1 MSARCRRSWM
11 RSRSGCS
18 GSRRRP
24 SRCAGRANGP
34 AAGCCSTTSTSWCTF
49 STARSASST
58 RWTGC
63 GRTARRSRSSTGT
76 WYRPSAPRER
86 ARWPRRAADTAAP
99 LAELTGLP
107 VWSDPRL
114 RERSFGRWEGLHG
127 DEIAERY
134 PEEYG
139 RWQAGKDVDGC
150 GVEELDEVAKRASAA
165 LREAAD
171 QVPDGTVVVFS
182 HGAAVRY
189 GLAMLLGWPATVP
202 LSLGALGICR

>member
-1 MSARCRRSWM
+1 M
-11 RSRSGCS
+11 
-18 GSRRRP
+18 
-24 SRCAGRANGP
+24 
-34 AAGCCSTTSTSWCTF
+34 
-49 STARSASST
+49 T
-58 RWTGC
+58 RLLVVRH
-63 GRTARRSRSSTGT
+63 GRTGYNASRTIQGQLDVPLDEVG
-76 WYRPSAPRER
+76 RGQAAAVAPRLAALKPE
-86 ARWPRRAADTAAP
+86 AIVSSDLRRAADTAAP

-189 GLAMLLGWPATVP
+189 GLAMLLGWLATVP
-202 LSLGALGICR
+202 LSLGALGNCRWAELRRDTMRGWQLRGYNLG

>member
-1 MSARCRRSWM
+1 M
-11 RSRSGCS
+11 
-18 GSRRRP
+18 
-24 SRCAGRANGP
+24 
-34 AAGCCSTTSTSWCTF
+34 
-49 STARSASST
+49 T
-58 RWTGC
+58 RLLVVRH
-63 GRTARRSRSSTGT
+63 GRTGYNASRTIQGQLDVPLDEVG
-76 WYRPSAPRER
+76 RGQAAAVAPRLAAFKPE
-86 ARWPRRAADTAAP
+86 AIVSSDLRRAADTAAP

-171 QVPDGTVVVFS
+171 QAPDGTVVVFS

-202 LSLGALGICR
+202 LSLGALGNCRWAELRRDTMRGWQLRGYNLG